1 MSTLGAGRGGPTSS
15 ALAHTKSVLSFPQL
29 TPAPRNTSRPTR
41 LRIKKQFPHTR
52 TANARKT
59 CDTRHTK
66 KKGDSNTNKR
76 ESKKTGKKKME
87 KRQENWLQ
95 KMLMIYL
102 IDLTMNICKDRSAC
116 EK

>member
-29 TPAPRNTSRPTR
+29 TPAPRNISRPTR

-66 KKGDSNTNKR
+66 KKGIPTPIKEKAKNWEKEN
-76 ESKKTGKKKME
+76 GKKARKLAT
-87 KRQENWLQ
+87 KDAN
-95 KMLMIYL
+95 
-102 IDLTMNICKDRSAC
+102 DLFNRFDHEHM
-116 EK
+116 